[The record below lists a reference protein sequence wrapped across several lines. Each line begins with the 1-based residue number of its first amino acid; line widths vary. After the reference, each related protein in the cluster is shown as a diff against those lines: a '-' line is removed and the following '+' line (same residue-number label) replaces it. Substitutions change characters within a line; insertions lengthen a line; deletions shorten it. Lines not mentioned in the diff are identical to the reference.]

1 MLHILH
7 CIYSILQ
14 TGCLNTR
21 NSYLIFL
28 TTGTILTRTAE
39 FSHRKLYSVTCST
52 FWADLQIKNKHWLLT
67 KQNILDEASKYP
79 YHDFFFLFL
88 TKTYHCT
95 SSKDSFS
102 QNHKTVAAKTKI
114 LSLGYAILEKN
125 NNLPLTIMCRVKT
138 TCILNTKKHK
148 CNKLKNPNVT
158 YP

>member
-79 YHDFFFLFL
+79 YHDFF
-88 TKTYHCT
+88 
-95 SSKDSFS
+95 SFFK
-102 QNHKTVAAKTKI
+102 QK
-114 LSLGYAILEKN
+114 
-125 NNLPLTIMCRVKT
+125 LTIAHPQKIVFPRIIKQWLQKQKYWVWVM
-138 TCILNTKKHK
+138 LFWKKIIIFH
-148 CNKLKNPNVT
+148 
-158 YP
+158 